1 MQSDKHWGVYLNE
14 FCCRF
19 PLNETPVKFIKSWG
33 LTEKLRLKASVH
45 KRSKIKF
52 VIILQIY
59 HEYYSWQKWIYS
71 VLQEAVY
78 YARLFACKRSGLR
91 FTRSTFAFPS
101 IISVVTKILKNIWI
115 LLQITGCI
123 KKEMPCCKSKIG
135 TNQTQR
141 CTKSIIFSSIEVK

>member
-101 IISVVTKILKNIWI
+101 IISVVTKILKKTYESYCKLRDASRKKCHAANPRSAR
-115 LLQITGCI
+115 I
-123 KKEMPCCKSKIG
+123 KHSG
-135 TNQTQR
+135 VQNQ
-141 CTKSIIFSSIEVK
+141 

>member
-1 MQSDKHWGVYLNE
+1 MSSAADFHWTKHPWSSLNLE
-14 FCCRF
+14 GW
-19 PLNETPVKFIKSWG
+19 LK
-33 LTEKLRLKASVH
+33 KLRQKASIH

-78 YARLFACKRSGLR
+78 YARLFACKRSCLR

-101 IISVVTKILKNIWI
+101 IISVVTKILKKHMNLIANYGMHQERNAM
-115 LLQITGCI
+115 LQIQDRHESNTAVY
-123 KKEMPCCKSKIG
+123 KL
-135 TNQTQR
+135 NN
-141 CTKSIIFSSIEVK
+141 F